1 MQETQEIV
9 ENIKAMFNYE
19 KFKYTKL
26 KKFDG
31 KELNQEL
38 MDELQSV
45 VEGALEYKHKN
56 QVK

>member
-19 KFKYTKL
+19 KFKYKKL

-45 VEGALEYKHKN
+45 VEGAVEYKHKN
-56 QVK
+56 EVK

>member
-9 ENIKAMFNYE
+9 ENIKAVFNYE
-19 KFKYTKL
+19 KFKYKKL

-45 VEGALEYKHKN
+45 VEGAVEYKHKN
-56 QVK
+56 EVK

>member
-9 ENIKAMFNYE
+9 ENIKAVFNYE
-19 KFKYTKL
+19 KFKYKKL

-38 MDELQSV
+38 MEELQSV
-45 VEGALEYKHKN
+45 VEGAVEYKHKN
-56 QVK
+56 EVK